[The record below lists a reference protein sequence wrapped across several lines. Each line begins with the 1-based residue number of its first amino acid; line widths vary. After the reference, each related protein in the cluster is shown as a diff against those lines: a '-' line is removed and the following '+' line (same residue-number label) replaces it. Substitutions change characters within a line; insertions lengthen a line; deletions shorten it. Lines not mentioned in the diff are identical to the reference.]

1 MTDIVLHSEGASR
14 GRATRFRD
22 LIHPPVIRQWI
33 AGGKLYR
40 ERGERSSPRIELF
53 LDLLYVGVVH
63 QLADAAVESPSGAG
77 VARFI
82 LTFWPSWSVWEE
94 ARRYS
99 NVSGTDDLV
108 HRVWV
113 LFGMLCILGYTAN
126 ASAIPLPGEAHSA
139 AEEVVAL
146 LMRAEGAAA
155 EGAAGAAGASAVVED
170 EHSPVR
176 AAVAFFLVIKATRAV
191 VLFLYAWWLPVFRSS
206 QVLSG
211 IAVTVPMLA
220 YLPIIWVRS
229 RRAQIGCAVAGNV
242 LDLMRFDMILY
253 NIYGR
258 YLLSKRRR
266 EVKRQIASGELDAS
280 NAPDTSHPL
289 MKMVVLPDHMR
300 IPAINIEHSVDRSG
314 AFTVLVLGELVANL
328 LYIAKPGEYGVGH
341 QFGKASLGFMVA
353 WALNYMYTLPSDEHI
368 IRYTHALRR
377 SWVTGVL
384 FNFFH
389 WPLCASIV
397 LAAAA
402 SSRMVSSDTGVEPG
416 VKWFW
421 GAGLGAAVLF
431 LGLIDILHGEQDA
444 WNVARIPRIL
454 RFATACVGA
463 ILLALFPLYAK
474 TLDSTKMLALA
485 VGITWAVLAVY
496 VFGTLPKP
504 GAILSDDE
512 TEAQPV
518 VTVTDLESGGG
529 FEEHPH
535 SADEDYP
542 TNHMHDDHSPEVHA
556 LKP

>member
-14 GRATRFRD
+14 GRATRVRD
-22 LIHPPVIRQWI
+22 LIQPPIIRQWI

-108 HRVWV
+108 HRLWV
-113 LFGMLCILGYTAN
+113 LIGMLCILGYTAN
-126 ASAIPLPGEAHSA
+126 ASAIPLSGEAQA
-139 AEEVVAL
+139 AAGEVVAL
-146 LMRAEGAAA
+146 LMRAEGAA
-155 EGAAGAAGASAVVED
+155 ASAVVED

-176 AAVAFFLVIKATRAV
+176 AAAAFFLVIKATRAV
-191 VLFLYAWWLPVFRSS
+191 VLFLYGWWLPAFRSP

-211 IAVTVPMLA
+211 IAVAIPMLA
-220 YLPIIWVRS
+220 YLPLIWVRT
-229 RRAQIGCAVAGNV
+229 RRAQVGCAVAGIV
-242 LDLMRFDMILY
+242 LDLMRVDMILY
-253 NIYGR
+253 TIYGR
-258 YLLSKRRR
+258 YLLAKRRR

-280 NAPDTSHPL
+280 NAPDTRLPL
-289 MKMVVLPDHMR
+289 MKMVTLPDHMR

-328 LYIAKPGEYGVGH
+328 LYIAKPGEYGAGH

-353 WALNYMYTLPSDEHI
+353 WALNYMYTLPSDQHI

-377 SWVTGVL
+377 SWLTGVL
-384 FNFFH
+384 FIFFH
-389 WPLCASIV
+389 WPLCAAIV

-402 SSRMVSSDTGVEPG
+402 SSKMVSSDTVVEPG

-431 LGLIDILHGEQDA
+431 LGLIDMLHGEQDA

-454 RFATACVGA
+454 RFAAACVGA
-463 ILLALFPLYAK
+463 ILLALYPLYAK
-474 TLDSTKMLALA
+474 TLDSTEMLALA
-485 VGITWAVLAVY
+485 VGITWAVLVVY
-496 VFGTLPKP
+496 VFGALPKP

-512 TEAQPV
+512 TEAQAV